1 MNQNILGITKHTKT
15 NSLKMNKQEAKQL
28 SARINA
34 LVSDLE
40 KAEEKLECIKAS
52 VEYDSNLSFN
62 VKYRNKRGNS
72 EEATVYA
79 SSETSKKIRQLLI
92 EQYEQSIKTYTE
104 KLDGL
109 SVYNLNNITN

>member
-1 MNQNILGITKHTKT
+1 
-15 NSLKMNKQEAKQL
+15 MNKQEAKQL
-28 SARINA
+28 ASRINA

-40 KAEEKLECIKAS
+40 KVENKLECIKAS

-62 VKYRNKRGNS
+62 VIYRNKKGNT
-72 EEATVYA
+72 EETTVHA

-92 EQYEQSIKTYTE
+92 EQYEQSVKTYAE

-109 SVYNLNNITN
+109 TVYNLNNITN

>member
-1 MNQNILGITKHTKT
+1 
-15 NSLKMNKQEAKQL
+15 MNKQEAKQL
-28 SARINA
+28 ASRINA

-40 KAEEKLECIKAS
+40 KVEEKLERIKAS

-62 VKYRNKRGNS
+62 VIYRNKKGNT
-72 EEATVYA
+72 EETTVHA

-92 EQYEQSIKTYTE
+92 EQYERSVKTYTE

-109 SVYNLNNITN
+109 AVYNLNNITN